1 MSEQKVYAR
10 VVDGKV
16 VEYPVAPIHITNR
29 AHPLSWYT
37 EVVFDTRPE
46 EKEFFTV
53 QEEVKVVGGRVT
65 VSFKQV
71 PQSLDAVLARINN
84 PSNAIPADGEE
95 LPAVAFGDVAP
106 EAVQRVIELAREMVQ
121 KRLDDFAREKNYDG
135 ILSVASYATSKNS
148 VFAVEGQKAVDARD
162 ESWLALYTYL
172 GKVQGGVLPVPKTS
186 ADIEA
191 VLPALSW
198 E

>member
-1 MSEQKVYAR
+1 MSDKVYAR

-16 VEYPVAPIHITNR
+16 AEYPVAPIHITNR

-53 QEEVKVVGGRVT
+53 QEEVKVIGGRVQ

-71 PQSLDAVLARINN
+71 PQSLDSVLARINN
-84 PSNAIPADGEE
+84 PTNAIPADGQE
-95 LPAVAFGDVAP
+95 LPAVAFADVAP
-106 EAVQRVIELAREMVQ
+106 AAVQRVIELARELVQ

-162 ESWLALYTYL
+162 DSWLALYTYL